1 MQTTPE
7 FQKAAAEAARK
18 DGEKVEEQPA
28 PKPAAPVATPANLN
42 ENKITKLPSGT
53 GTAPNVPTTSP

>member
-18 DGEKVEEQPA
+18 DGEQNGVESNVPPPNAVPEPMAGSKSSLQ
-28 PKPAAPVATPANLN
+28 TPANLN
-42 ENKITKLPSGT
+42 ENKITKLP
-53 GTAPNVPTTSP
+53 